1 MIAINPFKRLRKMV
15 SRSGDEPV
23 WRGGV
28 GEILLALGDDG
39 GIVAGSKSAAAEIGV
54 SGRLAG
60 RSFLDFVERADRRA
74 VMALIKRAASAAAHT
89 KSADLTMKF
98 RLLRVRRAMTVAEL
112 SMRSDEN
119 GRVIALIRECVENE
133 NTQLA
138 PLPAQDTKTP
148 IEAAALSAE
157 LAHELKTPLNAIIGF
172 SDAIRAETY
181 GALGHEKYGEYIE
194 DIHASGE
201 HLLRLVTAALDVARI
216 ERGVAK
222 LALAPASPA
231 RLAIESAAVMQHAA
245 DAAGLSLQVDAP
257 KNLRDGDF
265 DERVVKQILI
275 NLMSNAIKFTK
286 AGEIA
291 VSVRE
296 HEEVIEYTIRDT
308 GVGMN
313 KVVLAKLGGRWSD
326 THQEGVRGTQG
337 AGLGLS
343 LAFDLARAHGGV
355 LDFESTPGVGT
366 VATLRLPIEGG
377 KASTKE
383 LKALDIQS
391 QFDRVSA
398 YRRERSEAA
407 A

>member
-1 MIAINPFKRLRKMV
+1 
-15 SRSGDEPV
+15 
-23 WRGGV
+23 
-28 GEILLALGDDG
+28 
-39 GIVAGSKSAAAEIGV
+39 
-54 SGRLAG
+54 
-60 RSFLDFVERADRRA
+60 
-74 VMALIKRAASAAAHT
+74 
-89 KSADLTMKF
+89 
-98 RLLRVRRAMTVAEL
+98 
-112 SMRSDEN
+112 
-119 GRVIALIRECVENE
+119 
-133 NTQLA
+133 
-138 PLPAQDTKTP
+138 
-148 IEAAALSAE
+148 
-157 LAHELKTPLNAIIGF
+157 
-172 SDAIRAETY
+172 
-181 GALGHEKYGEYIE
+181 
-194 DIHASGE
+194 
-201 HLLRLVTAALDVARI
+201 
-216 ERGVAK
+216 
-222 LALAPASPA
+222 
-231 RLAIESAAVMQHAA
+231 
-245 DAAGLSLQVDAP
+245 
-257 KNLRDGDF
+257 
-265 DERVVKQILI
+265 
-275 NLMSNAIKFTK
+275 MSNAIKFTK